1 MIDGDVVAIARVE
14 TSSDTSIAAAA
25 DWRARGIGQTL
36 LIATVPRAGQMG
48 LSRLVLRS
56 SLRSRS
62 VAALGASVGAVT
74 VDQGR
79 GRVDLIF
86 PINFSTRTA

>member
-1 MIDGDVVAIARVE
+1 MARVE
-14 TSSDTSIAAAA
+14 ASSDTSIAAAA

-56 SLRSRS
+56 SLRIRS
-62 VAALGASVGAVT
+62 VADLDASVATVT
-74 VDQGR
+74 VDPGC

-86 PINFSTRTA
+86 PTVSSTRTA